1 MPPPG
6 TLTDFGSGCVTP
18 LDLQDTTL
26 VFIGSTSA
34 MGTATMPV
42 PIPMDTSLIGAVL
55 ITQVL
60 VTSPGGPML
69 GVAELTNSLEQT
81 LGF

>member
-6 TLTDFGSGCVTP
+6 TLTDFGSGCNTP
-18 LDLQDTTL
+18 LDLPNTTL
-26 VFIGSTSA
+26 VFIGSTSNL
-34 MGTATMPV
+34 GTATVPV
-42 PIPMDTSLIGAVL
+42 PIPVDSSLIGAVL

-60 VTSPGGPML
+60 VDSPGGPLL
-69 GVAELTNSLEQT
+69 GVAELTSALEQT